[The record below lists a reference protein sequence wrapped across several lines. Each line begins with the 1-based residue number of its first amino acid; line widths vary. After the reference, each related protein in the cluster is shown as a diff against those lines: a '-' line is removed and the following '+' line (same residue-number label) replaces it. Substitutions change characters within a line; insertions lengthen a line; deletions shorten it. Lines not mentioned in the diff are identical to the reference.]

1 MRMEAAGKFDRAPPL
16 GLGRRGLIPN
26 LYDCV
31 IFVLVA
37 SALVLLAHGAHQM
50 GQPLARLDL
59 APVTLDPANL
69 PEYALR
75 TTLRMFAAILASLLF
90 TFVVATLAAKSR
102 KAELVIVTALD
113 IIQAV
118 AVLGFL
124 TFTVVF
130 FMRLFPGSEFGAE
143 CAAIF
148 AIFTSQAWNMAL
160 DR

>member
-1 MRMEAAGKFDRAPPL
+1 MSMQAAGKSDRAPPL

-37 SALVLLAHGAHQM
+37 SAFVLLAHGVQQM

-75 TTLRMFAAILASLLF
+75 TTLRMFAAILASLVF
-90 TFVVATLAAKSR
+90 TFVVTTLAAKR
-102 KAELVIVTALD
+102 RNAAL
-113 IIQAV
+113 AV
-118 AVLGFL
+118 A
-124 TFTVVF
+124 
-130 FMRLFPGSEFGAE
+130 
-143 CAAIF
+143 
-148 AIFTSQAWNMAL
+148 
-160 DR
+160 